1 VIKTTLILLLG
12 LASVASLRRSSAALR
27 HWVLTVSMV
36 CAALI
41 PAFEAVV
48 PNWHVPV
55 GVALPWRTS
64 EPITLVVPLGPIGI
78 LGRTDT
84 IAAGGIIET
93 SGDSVARLLA
103 IVWALGSSISL
114 AVLLVGCARLTWLA
128 SRSVKLSEGPSREA
142 ANSLCH
148 QFGLVR
154 DIELVQTRHPA
165 LLVTW
170 GWLRPRILLPEEAR
184 DWPIERVRIVLAHEL
199 AHIRRRDW
207 LVQIAAE
214 ILRSLYWFNPVVWI
228 ACRTLRRQ
236 SELACDDVVLGL
248 GVEGPA
254 YATHLLDIARNFRK
268 ARRFID
274 PSFPAPAMAR
284 SSSFER
290 RVRAMLNTDRN
301 RMPVSRRVG
310 ICTVLALLGITLPV
324 AGLLASSQGVGTTTF
339 SGSVMDA
346 VGRVIPNLTLV
357 LTSRQARTTHE
368 TKSDGSGHFA
378 FPGLLPGEYIIEVR
392 KPGFDPVQGRVMLDP
407 GEDLEQDVALQLG
420 SVQETITIST
430 GDTAGPPLPAPP
442 PPAATD
448 RRVAP
453 PPPPPPPPPA
463 TAQQPPVDDS
473 CSQAAVGGCI
483 QPPVKLTHV
492 PPQYPARQ
500 RDASVEGT
508 VNVEGRIGTDGYLKE
523 LRLTA
528 PAEPEFVT
536 ATLDAL
542 SAWQFAP
549 TRLGGVPV
557 ETRIKVTVNFVSR

>member
-1 VIKTTLILLLG
+1 
-12 LASVASLRRSSAALR
+12 
-27 HWVLTVSMV
+27 
-36 CAALI
+36 
-41 PAFEAVV
+41 
-48 PNWHVPV
+48 
-55 GVALPWRTS
+55 
-64 EPITLVVPLGPIGI
+64 
-78 LGRTDT
+78 
-84 IAAGGIIET
+84 
-93 SGDSVARLLA
+93 
-103 IVWALGSSISL
+103 
-114 AVLLVGCARLTWLA
+114 
-128 SRSVKLSEGPSREA
+128 
-142 ANSLCH
+142 
-148 QFGLVR
+148 
-154 DIELVQTRHPA
+154 
-165 LLVTW
+165 
-170 GWLRPRILLPEEAR
+170 
-184 DWPIERVRIVLAHEL
+184 
-199 AHIRRRDW
+199 
-207 LVQIAAE
+207 
-214 ILRSLYWFNPVVWI
+214 
-228 ACRTLRRQ
+228 
-236 SELACDDVVLGL
+236 VLGL

-523 LRLTA
+523 LRLSA

-557 ETRIKVTVNFVSR
+557 ETRIKATPLSANSRATATRSSGAPTAIPRRRRSGGRRCVSVKSLRVRKAPGTAAEEIEERLCERQRRQGSDVGDGREKTWRSPHGSADYQPIALPRESCTRPSCRGRRSRVES